1 MIPMNLTISEPTVS
15 QFLAAH
21 PGAVIT
27 TYSDI
32 GVVVL
37 VVGLLALAAGYVAGY
52 RRRR

>member
-1 MIPMNLTISEPTVS
+1 MIPMNVNVSEPTLS

-32 GVVVL
+32 GILVL
-37 VVGLLALAAGYVAGY
+37 IVGLLALAAGYVAGA